1 MVASLNIEEV
11 PVEARETLMPIL
23 GVSFTGLYL
32 WHARRTL
39 RSARWVRSASQGSS
53 VVGLAMSTMFESS
66 GYVYY
71 AAVTPS
77 ERGKGVGGVLVD
89 DALGLLR
96 AEGAREIF
104 ACARAENAASIQLLR
119 SRDFV
124 ATSFPEIVRSK
135 GFVAA
140 VSLWI
145 RMVVTPGE
153 KVFTRDITDSLR

>member
-1 MVASLNIEEV
+1 MVASLYIEEV

-32 WHARRTL
+32 WHARKTL

-124 ATSFPEIVRSK
+124 VTSFPEIARSK

-145 RMVVTPGE
+145 QMVVAPGE

>member
-1 MVASLNIEEV
+1 MSASVNIEEM
-11 PVEARETLMPIL
+11 PAEARVTLMPIL
-23 GVSFTGLYL
+23 EVSFTGLYL

-39 RSARWVRSASQGSS
+39 RSARWVRSAAQGSA

-71 AAVTPS
+71 VAVTPS
-77 ERGKGVGGVLVD
+77 QRAKGVGGVLLD

-96 AEGAREIF
+96 AKGAREIF
-104 ACARAENAASIQLLR
+104 ACARAENAASNRLLR

-124 ATSFPEIVRSK
+124 VTSFPEIARSK

-145 RMVVTPGE
+145 QMVVAPGE
-153 KVFTRDITDSLR
+153 KVFTRDLTDCPR